1 MKIAHLIQQLFTNI
15 GGLQVCLHNICQ
27 RHSHTGIDVH
37 VFCCD
42 AKAQSISTD
51 YKVNNFF
58 NFRAITQLY
67 PLTKFLIAAYVSQL
81 QKKYKFDIWQI
92 YGGYP
97 YGAFLADFFQTNKI
111 PCVLRCSGD
120 DIQINEELGYG
131 VRRNPKVNRIIS
143 KNYKKYPA
151 VVAITETVRQEY
163 LKLRVP
169 AERIRLIPNGVDIGR
184 LQGISKQGIRKKLGI
199 SPDSTLI
206 LTVGRNHPKKGYTLI
221 PDILNMVLNRG
232 IDAYWIIIGRQSSE
246 MKEEIKSR
254 SLSDRI
260 ILVEEIENTG
270 SSYDLPPDE
279 LIHYYHGAD
288 LFAMTSLL
296 ETFGIVL
303 IEAVAAGLPV
313 VCFNAPG
320 IRDVMTP
327 DCGIIC
333 PLNDIKAFAD
343 AIFRLVKREE
353 KPDLTERCY
362 SYAERFSWDI
372 ISDKYLELYSYLLNQ
387 NELKPV

>member
-51 YKVNNFF
+51 YKVNKFF
-58 NFRAITQLY
+58 TFRAITQLY
-67 PLTKFLIAAYVSQL
+67 PITKSLIAGHVSRL

-97 YGAFLADFFQTNKI
+97 YGAFLADFFQKNEI

-120 DIQINEELGYG
+120 DIQINKEIGYG

-143 KNYKKYPA
+143 KNYNKYPA
-151 VVAITETVRQEY
+151 VVAITDTVRQEY
-163 LKLRVP
+163 QKLRVSS
-169 AERIRLIPNGVDIGR
+169 ERIRLIPNGVDIGR
-184 LQGISKQGIRKKLGI
+184 LQGISKQDIRKKHGI
-199 SPDSTLI
+199 PPDSTLI
-206 LTVGRNHPKKGYTLI
+206 LSVGRNHPKKGYVLI
-221 PDILNMVLNRG
+221 PDILNMILNRG
-232 IDAYWIIIGRQSSE
+232 IDAYWIIIGRRSSE
-246 MKEEIKSR
+246 MKKDIKFR

-260 ILVEEIENTG
+260 ILIEEIESTG
-270 SSYDLPPDE
+270 RSYDLPPDE

-296 ETFGIVL
+296 ESFGIVL

-320 IRDVMTP
+320 MRDVMTP

-333 PLNDIKAFAD
+333 PLNDVEAFAD
-343 AIFRLVKREE
+343 AIFSLVKREE
-353 KPDLTERCY
+353 SQVLIERCH

-372 ISDKYLELYSYLLNQ
+372 IADKYLELYSYLLNQ

>member
-1 MKIAHLIQQLFTNI
+1 MKVAHLIPQLFTNT
-15 GGLQVCLHNICQ
+15 GGLQVCLHNICK
-27 RHSHTGIDVH
+27 RHVRKNVDTF
-37 VFCCD
+37 VFCYD
-42 AKAQSISTD
+42 ADLKTTVTD
-51 YKVNNFF
+51 YNVVKLF

-67 PLTKFLIAAYVSQL
+67 PISKMLITFYIDRL
-81 QKKYKFDIWQI
+81 QKKYDFDLWQI

-97 YGAFLADFFQTNKI
+97 FGAFLADYFQKKHLPAI
-111 PCVLRCSGD
+111 LRCSGD
-120 DIQINEELGYG
+120 DIQINEEIDYG
-131 VRRNPKVNRIIS
+131 VRRNTKVNRIIF

-151 VVAITETVRQEY
+151 VVAITDTVRQEY
-163 LKLRVP
+163 LKLSVS
-169 AERIRLIPNGVDIGR
+169 AERIKLIPNGVDIDR
-184 LQGISKQGIRKKLGI
+184 LQRNSKQDVRKKHGI
-199 SPDSTLI
+199 PPDSTLI
-206 LTVGRNHPKKGYTLI
+206 LSVGRNHPKKGYALI
-221 PDILNMVLNRG
+221 PDILNMVLNQG
-232 IDAYWIIIGRQSSE
+232 IDAYWIIIGRRSSE
-246 MKEEIKSR
+246 MREKIKSR

-260 ILVEEIENTG
+260 ILVEEIESTG
-270 SSYDLPPDE
+270 SSYYLPPEE

-320 IRDVMTP
+320 IRDVMTS

-343 AIFRLVKREE
+343 AIFRLVKRE
-353 KPDLTERCY
+353 KSQVLTERCH

-387 NELKPV
+387 NELKSV

>member
-27 RHSHTGIDVH
+27 RHSQNGIDVH

-42 AKAQSISTD
+42 AKNQLISTD

-67 PLTKFLIAAYVSQL
+67 PITKFLIAASVSRL

-97 YGAFLADFFQTNKI
+97 YGAFLADFFQRHEI

-120 DIQINEELGYG
+120 DIQINEEIGYG

-151 VVAITETVRQEY
+151 VVAITDTVRQEY
-163 LKLRVP
+163 LKLRVS
-169 AERIRLIPNGVDIGR
+169 AERIRLIPNGVDINR
-184 LQGISKQGIRKKLGI
+184 LQGISKQDIRKKHGI
-199 SPDSTLI
+199 PPDSTLI
-206 LTVGRNHPKKGYTLI
+206 LSVGRNHPKKGYALI
-221 PDILNMVLNRG
+221 PDILNMVLNQG
-232 IDAYWIIIGRQSSE
+232 IDAYWIIIGRRSSE
-246 MKEEIKSR
+246 MKEEIKAR
-254 SLSDRI
+254 LLSDRI
-260 ILVEEIENTG
+260 ILIEEIESTV

-333 PLNDIKAFAD
+333 PMNDIKAFAD

-353 KPDLTERCY
+353 SQVLIERCH

-372 ISDKYLELYSYLLNQ
+372 ISDKYMELYSYLLNQ
-387 NELKPV
+387 NELKSV

>member
-51 YKVNNFF
+51 YKVNNLF

-67 PLTKFLIAAYVSQL
+67 PITKFLIAAYVSRL

-97 YGAFLADFFQTNKI
+97 YGAFLADFFQMNKI

-143 KNYKKYPA
+143 KNYRKYP
-151 VVAITETVRQEY
+151 VVIAITETVRQEY

-169 AERIRLIPNGVDIGR
+169 AERIRLIPNGVDINR
-184 LQGISKQGIRKKLGI
+184 LQGISKQDIRKKHSI
-199 SPDSTLI
+199 PPDSTLI
-206 LTVGRNHPKKGYTLI
+206 LTVGRNHPKKGYALI
-221 PDILNMVLNRG
+221 PDILNMVLNQG
-232 IDAYWIIIGRQSSE
+232 IDAYWIIIGRRSSE

-270 SSYDLPPDE
+270 SSYNLPPDE
-279 LIHYYHGAD
+279 LIHYYHEAD

-333 PLNDIKAFAD
+333 PLNNIKAFAD

-353 KPDLTERCY
+353 SQVLTERCH

-387 NELKPV
+387 DELKPV